1 MGSFHGPEDREI
13 FAEAVS
19 LNRAM
24 LCQPF
29 IEDDIVVNSKYNIL
43 EFWEKTRIG
52 EATEIKRNN
61 SELLINRSARGY
73 DTLDDWCR
81 EVVWWGNKK
90 GAYLYND
97 AKITRQLDG
106 HY

>member
-1 MGSFHGPEDREI
+1 
-13 FAEAVS
+13 
-19 LNRAM
+19 M